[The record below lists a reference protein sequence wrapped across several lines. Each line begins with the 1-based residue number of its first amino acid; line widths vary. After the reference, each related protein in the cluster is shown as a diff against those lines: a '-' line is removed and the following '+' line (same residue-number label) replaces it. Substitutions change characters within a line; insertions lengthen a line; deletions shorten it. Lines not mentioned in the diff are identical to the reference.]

1 MKNTSR
7 KILLAVAGLMLTLAL
22 TFAVAHAQ
30 STAPPAGSQAAPAV
44 MTAGKDPQ
52 FKNIQVLKDLPSDQL
67 FPAMQFITVSLGVQ
81 CGACHVQV
89 NGEWADEK
97 DDKQMK
103 LAARHMMQMQMDIN
117 KNNFNGN
124 RQVTCN
130 TCHRGSEHP
139 VGTPEILATEG
150 ERPRPAPAAAAPATP
165 PALPTADQVFS
176 KYIDA
181 IGGEAA
187 VAKVTTRVEKGNT
200 VVGETKTPIELYL
213 KAPNK
218 RVSISH
224 GQNGDSITAFDG
236 SAGWQ
241 GGGRGGARAMAP
253 IDSMSA
259 MIDAALPFPTNLKTL
274 FQQPRVRTDKIDDK
288 EYYVVSGRG
297 PGTPAQ
303 VRLYFDEQ
311 TGLLTRV
318 VRLNDAGLGNTPVQ
332 VDYTDYRVADGIRI
346 PFKWTLSRPQ
356 GRFSIQVD
364 TVQQNVP
371 VDDAK
376 FVKPA
381 APAQ

>member
-1 MKNTSR
+1 MNNRSR

-30 STAPPAGSQAAPAV
+30 SAAPAGAQAGPAV
-44 MTAGKDPQ
+44 KTAGEQ
-52 FKNIQVLKDLPSDQL
+52 FKNVQVLKDLPADQL
-67 FPAMQFITVSLGVQ
+67 LPAMNFITVALGVG
-81 CGACHVQV
+81 CDHCHVR
-89 NGEWADEK
+89 GADEK
-97 DDKQMK
+97 DDKQPK
-103 LAARHMMQMQMDIN
+103 LAARHMMQMQADIN
-117 KNNFNGN
+117 KNNFGGN

-150 ERPRPAPAAAAPATP
+150 ERARPAPAAAAPATP
-165 PALPTADQVFS
+165 PTLPTADELFS
-176 KYIDA
+176 KYITA

-200 VVGETKTPIELYL
+200 IVGETKTPIELYL

-236 SAGWQ
+236 TAGWQ
-241 GGGRGGARAMAP
+241 GGGRGGPRSMAP

-259 MIDAALPFPTNLKTL
+259 MIDAALAFPVNLKTL

-303 VRLYFDEQ
+303 VRLFFDEQ
-311 TGLLTRV
+311 SGLLVRV
-318 VRLNDAGLGNTPVQ
+318 VRLNDAGLGNMPVQ
-332 VDYTDYRVADGIRI
+332 VDYTDYRDADGIKI

-364 TVQQNVP
+364 SVQQNVP

-381 APAQ
+381 APAPAQ

>member
-1 MKNTSR
+1 MNNRSR
-7 KILLAVAGLMLTLAL
+7 KILLAAAGLTLTLAL
-22 TFAVAHAQ
+22 TFAGAHAQ
-30 STAPPAGSQAAPAV
+30 SAAPQAAAPV
-44 MTAGKDPQ
+44 KTAGEQ
-52 FKNIQVLKDLPSDQL
+52 FKNVQVLKDLPADQL
-67 FPAMQFITVSLGVQ
+67 LPAMQFITVALGVE
-81 CGACHVQV
+81 CEACHVRGA
-89 NGEWADEK
+89 NEK

-130 TCHRGSEHP
+130 TCHRGSERP

-150 ERPRPAPAAAAPATP
+150 ERPRPAPPAAAPATAP
-165 PALPTADQVFS
+165 VLPTADQLFS

-200 VVGETKTPIELYL
+200 IQGENKTPIELYM

-241 GGGRGGARAMAP
+241 GGGRGGPRAMAP

-259 MIDAALPFPTNLKTL
+259 MIDAALAFPVNLKTL

-288 EYYVVSGRG
+288 EYYVVTGRG

-311 TGLLTRV
+311 SGLLVRV
-318 VRLNDAGLGNTPVQ
+318 VRLNDAGLGNMPVQ
-332 VDYTDYRVADGIRI
+332 VDYTDYRDADGIKI

-364 TVQQNVP
+364 SVQQNVP

-381 APAQ
+381 APAPAQ

>member
-1 MKNTSR
+1 MNNRSR

-22 TFAVAHAQ
+22 TFAGAHAQ
-30 STAPPAGSQAAPAV
+30 SAAPAGAQAAPTV
-44 MTAGKDPQ
+44 ITAGQDSR

-67 FPAMQFITVSLGVQ
+67 LPAMQFITVALGVE
-81 CGACHVQV
+81 CEACHVRGA
-89 NGEWADEK
+89 NEK
-97 DDKQMK
+97 DDKQEK

-139 VGTPEILATEG
+139 VGTPEILATAG
-150 ERPRPAPAAAAPATP
+150 ERARPAQGAAPATAP
-165 PALPTADQVFS
+165 TLPTADQVFS
-176 KYIDA
+176 KYIEA

-200 VVGETKTPIELYL
+200 ITGENKTPIELYL

-236 SAGWQ
+236 TAGWQ

-311 TGLLTRV
+311 TGLLVRV
-318 VRLNDAGLGNTPVQ
+318 VRLNDAGLGNMPVQ
-332 VDYTDYRVADGIRI
+332 VDYTDYRDADGIKI

-364 TVQQNVP
+364 SVQQNVP

-381 APAQ
+381 APAPAQ

>member
-1 MKNTSR
+1 MNNRSR
-7 KILLAVAGLMLTLAL
+7 KFFLAVAGLMLTLAL

-30 STAPPAGSQAAPAV
+30 SAAPAGAQAAPTV

-67 FPAMQFITVSLGVQ
+67 LSAMQFITVSLGVQ
-81 CGACHVQV
+81 CSACHVQV
-89 NGEWADEK
+89 NGQWADEK

-139 VGTPEILATEG
+139 VGTPEILTTEG
-150 ERPRPAPAAAAPATP
+150 ERARPAPPAAAAPATP
-165 PALPTADQVFS
+165 PTADQVFS

-200 VVGETKTPIELYL
+200 IVGENKTPIELYL

-236 SAGWQ
+236 TAGWQ
-241 GGGRGGARAMAP
+241 GGGRGVARAMAP
-253 IDSMSA
+253 TDSMSA

-311 TGLLTRV
+311 TGLLVRV
-318 VRLNDAGLGNTPVQ
+318 VRLNDAGLGNMPVQ
-332 VDYTDYRVADGIRI
+332 VDYTDYRDADGIKI

-364 TVQQNVP
+364 SVQQNVP
-371 VDDAK
+371 VDDTK

-381 APAQ
+381 APAPAQ